1 VSMKAS
7 HAIRLCLLA
16 LLVAIVLAASLGS
29 VDIPPGRVVRA
40 ALSGLGLADDA
51 SVPESERLILLRVRF
66 PRVLLLA
73 LVGGGLAVC
82 GATLQATFQNGLAD
96 PGILGV
102 SGGGALGAVA
112 AIHLGLAE
120 RVFLALPA
128 CAFAGALGA
137 SLLVYLI
144 AHAGG
149 RPSAASLLL
158 TGVAVGT
165 LAGAGVSLVL
175 IRAEEYHLRELLFW
189 LVGGAEG
196 RTWEHVA
203 LAAPPILLGALA
215 LFARHRHLDA
225 LALGEEHALSVGL
238 PVIGA
243 RMVLLALCA
252 LVSGAAVS
260 VSGSVAFVGLI
271 VPHAVRLLAGP
282 RARTLL
288 PTCFLGGGAF
298 LVLCDLLARL
308 LSRREEVH
316 LGILTAFLGAP
327 YFLYLLY
334 RTRRMET

>member
-1 VSMKAS
+1 MKAS
-7 HAIRLCLLA
+7 NTIPLCLLA
-16 LLVAIVLAASLGS
+16 LPVVILLAASLGS
-29 VDIPPGRVVRA
+29 VDIPPGRVVRT
-40 ALSGLGLADDA
+40 ALSGLGLADGS
-51 SVPESERLILLRVRF
+51 SVPETERLILLKVRF

-120 RVFLALPA
+120 RAFLSLPA
-128 CAFAGALGA
+128 CAFAGAMAA
-137 SLLVYLI
+137 SLLVYVI

-149 RPSAASLLL
+149 RPSTASLLL

-165 LAGAGVSLVL
+165 LTGAGVSLVL
-175 IRAEEYHLRELLFW
+175 IRADEYRLRELLFW

-196 RTWEHVA
+196 RSWEHVA
-203 LAAPPILLGALA
+203 LAAPPILLGTLA
-215 LFARHRHLDA
+215 LCARHRHLDA

-238 PVIGA
+238 PVIRA
-243 RMVLLALCA
+243 RMILLALCA

-271 VPHAVRLLAGP
+271 VPHAVRFLAGP
-282 RARTLL
+282 RAKALL
-288 PTCFLGGGAF
+288 PACFLGGAAF
-298 LVLCDLLARL
+298 LTLCDLVARL
-308 LSRREEVH
+308 LSRREEIH

-334 RTRRMET
+334 RTKRMEV